1 MIEHHHADLSAEER
15 KRISDL
21 FNRLDVNKDGKID
34 IKDLTEALQQLRV
47 PTVPGQAQVRLPP
60 LRLSS
65 LASRVQLAMSRVVSP
80 VVEEVTFSSNHRCSD
95 SYHGVCRPSI
105 L

>member
-21 FNRLDVNKDGKID
+21 FNRLDINKDGRID
-34 IKDLTEALQQLRV
+34 IKDLTEALQTLRV
-47 PTVPGQAQVRLPP
+47 PTVPGQAQVSGVSQRPH
-60 LRLSS
+60 LS
-65 LASRVQLAMSRVVSP
+65 LDMCLWP
-80 VVEEVTFSSNHRCSD
+80 W
-95 SYHGVCRPSI
+95 